1 MLLGVDIASS
11 WLQYMI
17 RSDELFPV
25 NIIAIQFLKGVEQ
38 KMKGEFCLMQ
48 NFVDALSPVEVT
60 VNLF

>member
-17 RSDELFPV
+17 RSGELFPL
-25 NIIAIQFLKGVEQ
+25 NIISIQFLKRIQQ
-38 KMKGEFCLMQ
+38 KMTGEFCLIQ
-48 NFVDALSPVEVT
+48 NFVDALSPVDVT

>member
-17 RSDELFPV
+17 RSGELFPV
-25 NIIAIQFLKGVEQ
+25 NIIASQFLKMIHQ
-38 KMKGEFCLMQ
+38 KMRGEFCPIQ
-48 NFVDALSPVEVT
+48 NVVDALSPVEVT